1 MTGQTIATVRW
12 RALEHEGDDTCRL
25 SRVDH
30 GWLLVGH
37 SRFRDA
43 DGFAALDYVVRCDAR
58 WRTLGAD
65 IAGRHGTREISL
77 RLERNT
83 DGWLLNG
90 DPQPQVVGA
99 DDIDLAFTPAT
110 NLMPLRRVM
119 EAPTPR
125 LDTRAAWLRYPNCD
139 LRPLDQTY
147 DAGQSAELVSYRA
160 EQTGYATQ
168 LCVDH
173 SGFVTLYPGLWE
185 GEVTH
190 EAR

>member
-25 SRVDH
+25 SRVHH

-37 SRFRDA
+37 SRFRD
-43 DGFAALDYVVRCDAR
+43 DNGFAALDYVVRCSPD
-58 WRTLGAD
+58 WQTLGAD
-65 IAGRHGTREISL
+65 IAGRHSEREISL
-77 RLERNT
+77 KLEHHGESWT
-83 DGWLLNG
+83 LNG
-90 DPQPQVVGA
+90 EVQEQVAGA
-99 DDIDLAFTPAT
+99 TDVDLAFTPAT
-110 NLMPLRRVM
+110 NLMPLRRAM
-119 EAPTPR
+119 AWSGRR
-125 LDTRAAWLRYPNCD
+125 LETRAAWLRYPNCD

-147 DAGQSAELVSYRA
+147 DTGQSAELVFYRA

-168 LCVDH
+168 LCVDR

-190 EAR
+190 EAA